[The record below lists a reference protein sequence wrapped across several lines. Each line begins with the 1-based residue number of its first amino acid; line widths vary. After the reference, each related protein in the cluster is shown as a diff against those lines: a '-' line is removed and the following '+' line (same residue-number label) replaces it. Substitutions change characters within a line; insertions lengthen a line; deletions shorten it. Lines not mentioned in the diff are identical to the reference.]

1 MFHLAEKIHQYLYKK
16 SLNLTKK
23 RDTRKSD
30 ELLSKNKVTQRAT
43 NITDEKKWVINM
55 YSRQL
60 THIETNLLAKG
71 LNFLITSKTLPN
83 KDIIATIEDAVEDLG
98 KEEAIKL
105 SLKRQNFKPPKDK
118 LSKDGRKALKKL
130 QSDTSIVVLPAN
142 KGRSTTILN
151 REDYLH

>member
-23 RDTRKSD
+23 RDTGKSD

-98 KEEAIKL
+98 KEEATKL